1 MSEGRRKDGTT
12 VKTMIAFLVPF
23 KLLSLYWC
31 SATPSFELIKP
42 DFDYSLIVKYYIYK
56 KNANSKLYYDLSLNY
71 INK

>member
-12 VKTMIAFLVPF
+12 VKAMIAFLVPF
-23 KLLSLYWC
+23 KLSSLYRC

-42 DFDYSLIVKYYIYK
+42 DFDYSLIVKYYIK